1 MLFSGLSMFSR
12 REDESCIELSAMLQ
26 NPAFKGQSR
35 RWNYSVVSLHLA
47 LLSCYS
53 VRSPLTQTR
62 YKIYNKKNFFQIWT
76 SCVMEIILQHTQ
88 QKEQNHDLSCKLGWV
103 NCQMLK
109 PNKEHMG
116 RYYNQTGWGK
126 VWKH

>member
-1 MLFSGLSMFSR
+1 MVTMLFCGLSMFSR

-53 VRSPLTQTR
+53 VRSPLTQTC
-62 YKIYNKKNFFQIWT
+62 YKIYNKKGFFQIWT
-76 SCVMEIILQHTQ
+76 SCMMEIILQHMQ
-88 QKEQNHDLSCKLGWV
+88 QKERNHGLSFKLGLV

-109 PNKEHMG
+109 LNREHIG
-116 RYYNQTGWGK
+116 RY
-126 VWKH
+126 